1 MRRRI
6 ISHLY
11 RRQMMYFSVLN
22 GDVNHRNEVAG
33 RLVTNESWPINDL
46 QAQIPITEGLSR
58 GKVSYFSTST
68 SLKKDRHAVVRI
80 STKNLKVKT
89 KVIGQSETR
98 KHNEEP
104 IRSGSKHQQTSFII
118 DSLLALVLHLIGK
131 EMARVFVGFPL
142 THNWKLLYEP
152 STFVVNTAYS
162 LHLLRF
168 WQNWVHVGVISSLSR
183 GLCFCLPSLE

>member
-1 MRRRI
+1 MPINKPTMSKMRRRI

-33 RLVTNESWPINDL
+33 RLVTNESCSINDL

-58 GKVSYFSTST
+58 GKVSYCSTST

-118 DSLLALVLHLIGK
+118 DSRL
-131 EMARVFVGFPL
+131 
-142 THNWKLLYEP
+142 
-152 STFVVNTAYS
+152 
-162 LHLLRF
+162 
-168 WQNWVHVGVISSLSR
+168 
-183 GLCFCLPSLE
+183 